1 MVDTHINYL
10 CNSLT
15 DFSDGKSIKGL
26 SPGGGFD
33 MKIQMKAILGLLFAA
48 ILISWLPQRASA
60 GERMNRLIALL
71 EAGRPAIG
79 VWTGALSAPRIA
91 KVLATSDADFI
102 VADFEHDIYD
112 FNILHRFLLEV
123 QDFSNR
129 YRTEPRVAPVVLV
142 KLANRGTWDPRYEI
156 AESLKVGPAM
166 GVWVPMVE
174 CRADLERAISAV
186 RGAETSAMAG
196 LNIPKER
203 RDVWPLN
210 PKGELLVVAMIETE
224 EGVRHAQEIV
234 KTPGLSAIETVHI
247 PDADADRIL
256 KMCRENGVIGAI
268 DATPGDIKVKID
280 AGYKLIS
287 VGWDFGLLRK
297 ALGDSIK
304 AMRSAIK

>member
-1 MVDTHINYL
+1 
-10 CNSLT
+10 
-15 DFSDGKSIKGL
+15 
-26 SPGGGFD
+26 

-48 ILISWLPQRASA
+48 ILIFWLPLRASA
-60 GERMNRLIALL
+60 EERMNRLIALL
-71 EAGRPAIG
+71 ESGKPAIG

-102 VADFEHDIYD
+102 VADVEHDIYD
-112 FNILHRFLLEV
+112 FNLLHRFLLEV

-129 YRTEPRVAPVVLV
+129 YRTEPRVAPVVLI

-166 GVWVPMVE
+166 GIWIPMVE
-174 CRADLERAISAV
+174 SRADLERAISAV

-210 PKGELLVVAMIETE
+210 PKGELLIVAMIETV
-224 EGVRHAQEIV
+224 EGVHHAQEIV
-234 KTPGLSAIETVHI
+234 ETPGLSAIETVHI
-247 PDADADRIL
+247 PDADAERIL
-256 KMCRENGVIGAI
+256 KMCRKNRVIAATN
-268 DATPGDIKVKID
+268 ATPEDIKVKID

-287 VGWDFGLLRK
+287 VGWDFGLLQK
-297 ALGDSIK
+297 GLSDSIK
-304 AMRSAIK
+304 VMRSAIK